1 MKNIILILLALSV
14 SACNIIK
21 SKSDPPVCRSATP
34 IGVTAVE
41 PVRLLTRILV
51 YGDGFGA
58 GGIAESVAKQAGQT
72 CKDLGGCHFGL
83 YLGDIYRTGA
93 DTQKELEEKVL
104 NPMRNWDFHMYFTL
118 GNHEYAGDVQAF
130 YDLAQEEDKIRLPC
144 NQYQVT
150 DDNSYTFMII
160 DTNWPEQ
167 AGQPGRVNNLCN
179 AMGFRAL
186 VGHHPLW
193 SNSEKSRA
201 DEEEKTRS
209 YFEAPLRK
217 CAHAVF
223 SGHDHH
229 GELIVNDGLVQV
241 VEGRGGRSTREVLD
255 VGQAWIEKGYGF
267 AILEIPLLGFPA
279 LSFYNELGDVRFDHS
294 FGL

>member
-1 MKNIILILLALSV
+1 MKHFQIVLLALTLT
-14 SACNIIK
+14 ACNIIK

-34 IGVTAVE
+34 IGVTALE
-41 PVRLLTRILV
+41 PVRVLTRIVLL
-51 YGDGFGA
+51 GDSFGA
-58 GGIAESVAKQAGQT
+58 GDMTDVVAKQIGVT

-93 DTQKELEEKVL
+93 NTQSQLEDKVL
-104 NPMRNWDFHMYFTL
+104 RHMEWWDFHMYFTL
-118 GNHEYAGDVQAF
+118 GNHEYQGDVQAF
-130 YDLAQEEDKIRLPC
+130 YDLAQKSDKIRLPC

-167 AGQPGRVNNLCN
+167 AGQPRRVENLCN
-179 AMGFRAL
+179 GMGFRAL

-193 SNSEKSRA
+193 SNGTKERK
-201 DEEEKTRS
+201 DDEEKTRS
-209 YFEAPLRK
+209 YFESGARK

-229 GELIVNDGLVQV
+229 GELIIDDGLVQV
-241 VEGRGGRSTREVLD
+241 VEGRGGRSTRDVLN
-255 VGQAWIEKGYGF
+255 VGQTWIEKGYGF
-267 AILEIPLLGFPA
+267 AILEIPLLGFPKIVFHDE
-279 LSFYNELGDVRFDHS
+279 SGGVRFDHS
-294 FGL
+294 FGI